1 MNELLGKISS
11 YNLFNYLFSGVLFVA
26 LTAAFTSYSF
36 VQEDVVIGV
45 FVYYFIGL
53 VVSRLGS
60 LIIEP
65 VLKFLSFVKFTS
77 YSDFVTASKKDPS
90 LDVLSEV
97 NNMYRT
103 LTSVCAIVLLLM
115 LYGSLK
121 SKFLWIQGS
130 EPCALLI
137 LLFVIFMFAYRKQTS
152 YITRRINT
160 NLQNHE

>member
-1 MNELLGKISS
+1 M
-11 YNLFNYLFSGVLFVA
+11 A
-26 LTAAFTSYSF
+26 LTSAFTPYSF
-36 VQEDVVIGV
+36 IQEDLVIGV

-65 VLKFLSFVKFTS
+65 LLKLVSFVKFTS
-77 YSDFVTASKKDPS
+77 YSDFVAASKKDPN

-103 LTSVCAIVLLLM
+103 LVSVCASVLFLM
-115 LYGSLK
+115 VYESVK
-121 SKFLWIQGS
+121 VKFFWINGL
-130 EPCALLI
+130 EIYALLI
-137 LLFVIFMFAYRKQTS
+137 LLFVIFLFAYRKQTS
-152 YITRRINT
+152 YITKRINT